1 MPSASEPRN
10 PKSRRKP
17 GRLVRIKQLLPSP
30 LSKDATLLELRSY
43 VLQVQR
49 VLEAVASNQDDL
61 NRMEWFRYDS
71 LPGKHGLT
79 HMGGDDSVA
88 GAGLPQPVGPPGTL
102 PQRGD
107 PHIGFSPHNHIHE
120 LDLGPL
126 DTLLDVAVDIPYGLL
141 VTDPK
146 LQDALQE
153 IALQLSDVAQL
164 LLEQEDGAVAT
175 ASSGDGDDILAFMG
189 M

>member
-17 GRLVRIKQLLPSP
+17 GRLVRIKQLLPKP
-30 LSKDATLLELRSY
+30 LPKTASLQELRDY
-43 VLQVQR
+43 VVKVQE
-49 VLEAVASNQDDL
+49 VLEAIANSQDDL

-107 PHIGFSPHNHIHE
+107 PHLGFSPHNHIHE
-120 LDLGPL
+120 LDLGPI

-153 IALQLSDVAQL
+153 IVLQLTDVGQL
-164 LLEQEDGAVAT
+164 LLEQESTATVA
-175 ASSGDGDDILAFMG
+175 SGDGDDILAFLG

>member
-1 MPSASEPRN
+1 MPSASDPRN

-17 GRLVRIKQLLPSP
+17 GRLVRIKQLLPKP
-30 LSKDATLLELRSY
+30 LAKTASLQELRDY
-43 VLQVQR
+43 VVKIQD
-49 VLEAVASNQDDL
+49 VLEAIAISQDDL

-88 GAGLPQPVGPPGTL
+88 GAGLPQPVGPPGTD

-107 PHIGFSPHNHIHE
+107 PHLGFSPHDHIHE
-120 LDLGPL
+120 LNLGPL
-126 DTLLDVAVDIPYGLL
+126 EDLLGIDVDPIYGLAT
-141 VTDPK
+141 TDPK
-146 LQDALQE
+146 LQKALE
-153 IALQLSDVAQL
+153 DILFALYDIIQLEM
-164 LLEQEDGAVAT
+164 EQTAT
-175 ASSGDGDDILAFMG
+175 AAASSSGDGDDILAFLG